1 MHETVAIV
9 QTAQCFLFFFGGSIS
24 FFAILFFLFADIL
37 SDLKSLYPYSQAI
50 SEFYSGCLKSEV
62 QKFCMC
68 VCAHVYV

>member
-1 MHETVAIV
+1 MHETVAVV
-9 QTAQCFLFFFGGSIS
+9 QTVQCFLFFLGGSIS

-37 SDLKSLYPYSQAI
+37 PDLKSLYPYSQAI

-62 QKFCMC
+62 QKFSMC